1 MVPALK
7 PIYKERGQCRLP
19 PEMTKTMT
27 NTDKITKL
35 YVQIQRQIQKQ
46 STKKTKHVPYFRKGQ
61 VHINYDIISS

>member
-7 PIYKERGQCRLP
+7 PIYTTYSAGLP
-19 PEMTKTMT
+19 PEMTKAMT

-46 STKKTKHVPYFRKGQ
+46 STKKTKHVPYCRKGQ